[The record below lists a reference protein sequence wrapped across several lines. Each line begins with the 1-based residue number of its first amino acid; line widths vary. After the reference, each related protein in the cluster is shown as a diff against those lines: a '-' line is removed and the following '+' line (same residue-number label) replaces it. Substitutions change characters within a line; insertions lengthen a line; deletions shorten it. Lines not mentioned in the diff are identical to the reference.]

1 MGSLA
6 THQTLSPLTKTT
18 LGKQYEKNTYEVGET
33 PWLLENFSRAPK
45 MEYAAGMNPNMCSYS
60 SETIQSVFT
69 HISIHYRRGGEIAKP
84 DHFKRQM
91 HRADMKVNPVIMA
104 Y

>member
-1 MGSLA
+1 MKLVRHPGCRR
-6 THQTLSPLTKTT
+6 TF
-18 LGKQYEKNTYEVGET
+18 LGRQKWKN
-33 PWLLENFSRAPK
+33 
-45 MEYAAGMNPNMCSYS
+45 AAGMNPNMYSYS

-69 HISIHYRRGGEIAKP
+69 HISMHYRRGGEIAKP

-91 HRADMKVNPVIMA
+91 HGADMKVNPVIMA